1 MSEKV
6 GHSNS
11 AASATAH
18 ADRKAIDEAR
28 GNSEEFDKMLKED
41 TGQSDMQYYLELQR
55 EMLKEQQSYTAL
67 SNVIKARSDAC
78 LSAVRNFKQ

>member
-6 GHSNS
+6 GHSHS
-11 AASATAH
+11 AANATAH

-28 GNSEEFDKMLKED
+28 GNSEEFDKMLTED
-41 TGQSDMQYYLELQR
+41 TGQSDMKYYLELQR